1 MSKNDL
7 SNDLQLL
14 KTSLL
19 KVVNKIN
26 GDDWNNSLIEDIK
39 LLLNRIDKN
48 PESHKINKLHFD
60 KLILFYRVGADMFFR
75 ISEYT
80 RDISMRYTQDN
91 VNKELLDKSLDEFKL
106 QVSIEDYKEK
116 EDKMNK

>member
-7 SNDLQLL
+7 LNDLQLL

-26 GDDWNNSLIEDIK
+26 GDDFNNSLIEDIK

-48 PESHKINKLHFD
+48 PESHNINKLHFD
-60 KLILFYRVGADMFFR
+60 KLILFYRLCSDMLFR
-75 ISEYT
+75 VSEYT
-80 RDISMRYTQDN
+80 RDISLRYTQDN
-91 VNKELLDKSLDEFKL
+91 TNKELLDKNLDEFKL
-106 QVSIEDYKEK
+106 QVSIEDFKEK
-116 EDKMNK
+116 EKK

>member
-39 LLLNRIDKN
+39 LLLND
-48 PESHKINKLHFD
+48 
-60 KLILFYRVGADMFFR
+60 
-75 ISEYT
+75 
-80 RDISMRYTQDN
+80 
-91 VNKELLDKSLDEFKL
+91 
-106 QVSIEDYKEK
+106 
-116 EDKMNK
+116 